1 MTEAIVYG
9 LDNCDT
15 CRKARNWL
23 DRRGAAY
30 RFIDYRAERIAPETL
45 RVFAKQLG
53 GFDAMINRSSRTWR
67 ELPESRRAPG
77 SDAEWTLLLREHP
90 ALIRRPVVVLPD
102 GSVTLGFSDAL
113 FARQFPA
120 RPALPAR
127 PA

>member
-23 DRRGAAY
+23 DRRKVAH
-30 RFIDYRAERIAPETL
+30 RFVDYREQRIAPDVL
-45 RVFAKQLG
+45 RAFAQQLG

-77 SDAEWTLLLREHP
+77 SEAEWTLLLREHP
-90 ALIRRPVVVLPD
+90 ALLRRPLVVAPD
-102 GSVTLGFSDAL
+102 GGVSQGFSDAL
-113 FARQFPA
+113 FLRLFPS
-120 RPALPAR
+120 
-127 PA
+127 